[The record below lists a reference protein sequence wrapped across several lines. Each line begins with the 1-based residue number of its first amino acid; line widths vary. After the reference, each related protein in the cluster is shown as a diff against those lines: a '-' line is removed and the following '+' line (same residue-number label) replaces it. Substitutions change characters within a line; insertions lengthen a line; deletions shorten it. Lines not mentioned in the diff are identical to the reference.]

1 VRVASPSL
9 AYNGWHGEGGSVRDT
24 TVSAGSTRDIRDS
37 SSIVGHDYEEG
48 DDVGHLRGLEDEEY
62 DILELLCLPR
72 NIPTTLVRVLLAS

>member
-37 SSIVGHDYEEG
+37 SSIVGHDYEG
-48 DDVGHLRGLEDEEY
+48 DDVEHLRGLEDEEY
-62 DILELLCLPR
+62 DILELPCLPR
-72 NIPTTLVRVLLAS
+72 NIPTTLVRVLLAP